1 MPTLLAKS
9 AEVLVTM
16 DGERRE
22 LKNAGLYAE
31 NGIIKKVAP
40 DEELPTRADTVIDL
54 TGQILL
60 PGFVNTH
67 HHLNQTLTRNLPAG
81 QNNNLF
87 PWLKA
92 HYRVWART
100 TPEASRASTLIG
112 LAELALSGCTTVFDH
127 SYVFKNGNNVDCQIE
142 AARELGVRFHASRG
156 SMSLGES
163 KGGLPPDDCVED
175 EAFILKD
182 SQRVIETYHDASVGS
197 MTQIVLA
204 PCSPFS
210 VTTSLLKESAALAR
224 QHKIRLH
231 THLCETVDEERY
243 TLEHFQ
249 LRPVDWMETLGWLGD
264 DVWFAHAIHVDDDE
278 IRKFA
283 ATGCGAAHCPCSNM
297 RLGSGIAP
305 VKKYMAAGV
314 KVGLGVDG
322 SASNDAS
329 NILLEARQAMLLA
342 RLRLGLLPPEGPRKY
357 MFLSQSH
364 PIRADEWMTAREV
377 LELATIGGAR
387 VLGRSD
393 IGSLEPGKCA
403 DFFSLDLHTIGYAGA
418 LHDPVAAVLFCAP
431 QQARTTV
438 INGKV
443 VVRDGEIVTMDM
455 APVVEAHNR
464 CAFQLANEL

>member
-1 MPTLLAKS
+1 MPTLLAKN

-16 DGERRE
+16 DGKRRE
-22 LKNAGLYAE
+22 LKNAGLYAQD
-31 NGIIKKVAP
+31 GIIKNVGP
-40 DEELPTRADTVIDL
+40 NEELPATADTVIDL

-127 SYVFKNGNNVDCQIE
+127 SY
-142 AARELGVRFHASRG
+142 
-156 SMSLGES
+156 
-163 KGGLPPDDCVED
+163 
-175 EAFILKD
+175 
-182 SQRVIETYHDASVGS
+182 
-197 MTQIVLA
+197 
-204 PCSPFS
+204 
-210 VTTSLLKESAALAR
+210 
-224 QHKIRLH
+224 
-231 THLCETVDEERY
+231 
-243 TLEHFQ
+243 
-249 LRPVDWMETLGWLGD
+249 
-264 DVWFAHAIHVDDDE
+264 
-278 IRKFA
+278 
-283 ATGCGAAHCPCSNM
+283 
-297 RLGSGIAP
+297 
-305 VKKYMAAGV
+305 
-314 KVGLGVDG
+314 
-322 SASNDAS
+322 
-329 NILLEARQAMLLA
+329 
-342 RLRLGLLPPEGPRKY
+342 

-364 PIRADEWMTAREV
+364 PVRADEWMTAREV
-377 LELATIGGAR
+377 LELATLGGAR

-443 VVRDGEIVTMDM
+443 VVSDSEIVIMDM
-455 APVVEAHNR
+455 GPVVETHNR
-464 CAFQLANEL
+464 CAFQLANEA